1 MATVPTSATQVKLL
15 SNVPFHSDYK
25 HTRWFDTLS
34 SQTTFFN
41 SREVAYQVNNF
52 NVIKTGKE
60 HMIKVPFNYD
70 DIRQCNYLMFNNKN
84 KWFYAF
90 ISHFEYSNRGS
101 TEVYFTLDVIQTY
114 MFDFNLKP
122 SFIVREHQPE
132 NKKNTVKEGLD
143 YGDAYDTLHVAKYR
157 LNQGIR
163 FMVIASKSPLH
174 DSSEDDIKPS
184 VVGLPQPL
192 QFYIVPFLD
201 TPDGNFNDFFTPF
214 VRVDQATGMG
224 DIITTP
230 AMILQKLYD
239 SEKAVNNIVTI
250 YITDDVGLAFDIDTS
265 DVTPTLNFKNTSNQI
280 VNVVEEADKGVSLI
294 HVEYVG
300 RFQYKTHTAV
310 SDYKQYFKQSFDKK
324 LGYSPYA
331 KIIMDDMKGNRI
343 ELDPDKINTKD
354 LILNVKGSIG
364 HKNHVV
370 YGVEGYNYIKGNNI
384 PFENELINETAL
396 VNDNPQDVAILSD
409 HLASYMQGNNNSLK
423 AQRNNIGFNALFGGL
438 NTGMGVV
445 GSVGSGNAMGTIGSI
460 AGGIQGMGNTALQIQ
475 GLEAQLKDIETT
487 PPQVQSMGSSVHF
500 DFGHQYNGIY
510 FIFKQAK
517 SEYLRK
523 LDDYFHMF
531 GYKVNEVK
539 TPELNTRQHFNY
551 IQTTACNITGEFN
564 NEDITEIKNVFDN
577 GITLWHVNDVGNYN
591 LSNPER

>member
-41 SREVAYQVNNF
+41 SREVAYQVSNF

-70 DIRQCNYLMFNNKN
+70 DIRQCNYIMFNNKN

-114 MFDFNLKP
+114 MFDFELKP
-122 SFIVREHQPE
+122 SFIVREHQ
-132 NKKNTVKEGLD
+132 NKRNTVKEGLD
-143 YGDAYDTLHVAKYR
+143 YGDEYDTVHVEKFIP
-157 LNQGIR
+157 NQGIR

-184 VVGLPQPL
+184 VIGLPQPL
-192 QFYIVPFLD
+192 QFYVVPFLSGAD
-201 TPDGNFNDFFTPF
+201 ENFNDFMTPF
-214 VRVDQATGMG
+214 VRVDKSSGMG

-230 AMILQKLYD
+230 AMVLQKLYD

-250 YITDDVGLAFDIDTS
+250 YITDDIGLLFDIDTS
-265 DVTPTLNFKNTSNQI
+265 DITPTLEFKNTASQI
-280 VNVVEEADKGVSLI
+280 VNVVEESESAISMI
-294 HVEYVG
+294 HIEFVG
-300 RFQYKTHTAV
+300 RFQYKRQRAV
-310 SDYKQYFKQSFDKK
+310 SNYMDYYGQSRDDK
-324 LGYSPYA
+324 LRVSPYV
-331 KIIMDDMKGNRI
+331 KLIVDDMRGNRL
-343 ELDPDKINTKD
+343 ELDPEKINGKH
-354 LILNVKGSIG
+354 IELNIKGSIG
-364 HKNHVV
+364 HHNHVV
-370 YGVEGYNYIKGNNI
+370 YGIEGYNYIKGDDI
-384 PFENELINETAL
+384 PFENELINESAI

-423 AQRNNIGFNALFGGL
+423 AQKNNIAFNALFGGL

-460 AGGIQGMGNTALQIQ
+460 AGGVQGLGNTALQIQ

-500 DFGHQYNGIY
+500 DFGHQYNGVY
-510 FIFKQAK
+510 FIFKEVK
-517 SEYLRK
+517 SEYRRK

-539 TPELNTRQHFNY
+539 TPELKSRQHFNY

-564 NEDITEIKNVFDN
+564 NEDIREIKNVFDN